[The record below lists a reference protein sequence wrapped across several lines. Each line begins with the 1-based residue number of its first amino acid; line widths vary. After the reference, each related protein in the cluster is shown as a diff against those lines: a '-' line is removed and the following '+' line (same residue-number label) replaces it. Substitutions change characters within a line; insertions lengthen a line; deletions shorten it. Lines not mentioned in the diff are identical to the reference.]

1 MAVRRSWVAR
11 MVAALVLGASLQ
23 ACTSG
28 GEESPGF
35 ELGERKSA
43 FRDIGKRS
51 ASELN

>member
-1 MAVRRSWVAR
+1 MVVGRSWVAR
-11 MVAALVLGASLQ
+11 MVAVLVLGLGAQ